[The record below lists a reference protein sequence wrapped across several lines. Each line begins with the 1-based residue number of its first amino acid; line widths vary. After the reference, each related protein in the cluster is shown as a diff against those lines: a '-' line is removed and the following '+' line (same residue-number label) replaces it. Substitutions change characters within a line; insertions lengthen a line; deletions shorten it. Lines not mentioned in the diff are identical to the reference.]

1 VYDVEARGIKD
12 EIDRGRGLHL
22 DQGGP
27 AAGGTVD
34 IFLQFVDFVLHIND
48 HLTPILQRYGEV
60 TYLLMFLLIFCET
73 GLVVTPFLP
82 GDSVIFALGALAA
95 GGGLQ
100 VGLLAPVLMS
110 AAVLGNVVNYAI
122 GYKLGPAVFK
132 SEKSR
137 FFKREYLD
145 KTHAF
150 YEKYGG
156 LTIIIAR
163 FMPIIRTFAPF
174 VAGIGRMRY
183 ARFFAYNLIGSVLWV
198 AIFLSAGYFF
208 GAMPFVQKNFSLVT
222 LGIVVI
228 SFVPP
233 VVTAIKVR
241 LAAKK

>member
-1 VYDVEARGIKD
+1 
-12 EIDRGRGLHL
+12 
-22 DQGGP
+22 
-27 AAGGTVD
+27 VD
-34 IFLQFVDFVLHIND
+34 LILKFVDMVLHVD
-48 HLTPILQRYGEV
+48 RFLTPILQQYGGL
-60 TYLLMFLLIFCET
+60 TYFLMFLLIFCET

-95 GGGLQ
+95 EGGLDF
-100 VGLLAPVLMS
+100 GLLALVLMS

-183 ARFFAYNLIGSVLWV
+183 SRFFVFNLVGSVGWV
-198 AIFLSAGYFF
+198 ALFLSAGFFF
-208 GAMPFVQKNFSLVT
+208 GTLPFVQKNFSLVA
-222 LGIVVI
+222 LGIIVI
-228 SFVPP
+228 SFIPP
-233 VVTAIKVR
+233 VATAIKVR
-241 LAAKK
+241 LSARK

>member
-1 VYDVEARGIKD
+1 VNLV
-12 EIDRGRGLHL
+12 
-22 DQGGP
+22 
-27 AAGGTVD
+27 
-34 IFLQFVDFVLHIND
+34 LQFVDIVLHVD
-48 HLTPILQRYGEV
+48 KYLTPILQQYGTA

-95 GGGLQ
+95 EGGL
-100 VGLLAPVLMS
+100 GFGALALVLIS
-110 AAVLGNVVNYAI
+110 AAILGNVVNYAI

-145 KTHAF
+145 KAHAF

-156 LTIIIAR
+156 LTIILGR
-163 FMPIIRTFAPF
+163 FMPIIRTFVPF

-183 ARFFAYNLIGSVLWV
+183 SRFLLFNVVGSLAWV
-198 AIFLSAGYFF
+198 SIFLTAGFFF
-208 GAMPFVQKNFSLVT
+208 GKLPFVQENFSLVA

-233 VVTAIKVR
+233 IVTAIRVR
-241 LAAKK
+241 RASKKKG